1 MSQLGGMVVDES
13 ILHLYCIDPG
23 HDPFKFSPMGI
34 YRRSRTHKGIKDLSK
49 KCRLRRRT
57 KDLDQIERDLIPGNK
72 ERLLKEVVSEDLP
85 GGGNFLCVE
94 CSRHFIDEDTL
105 DAHKGTKIHKKRL
118 KCLAEGA
125 YTIEEANAAGG
136 SGSTEF
142 YTKRVEKMK
151 GLQEVLKAKNFKKIE
166 VNAEAKVE
174 IGGEVE
180 VEVKNM
186 MTYE

>member
-1 MSQLGGMVVDES
+1 
-13 ILHLYCIDPG
+13 
-23 HDPFKFSPMGI
+23 MGI

-57 KDLDQIERDLIPGNK
+57 KDLDQIERDLLPENR
-72 ERLLKEVVSEDLP
+72 ERLLKEVISEDLP

-94 CSRHFIDEDTL
+94 CSRHFIDQATF
-105 DAHKGTKIHKKRL
+105 DAHKNTKIHKKRV

-136 SGSTEF
+136 TGSSEF
-142 YTKRVEKMK
+142 YAKKVEKMK
-151 GLQEVLKAKNFKKIE
+151 GLQEALKAKNFKKIPI
-166 VNAEAKVE
+166 ATEATEEAAAKS
-174 IGGEVE
+174 
-180 VEVKNM
+180 M